1 MIGGGGKVHR
11 LIRRLDVIERADDV
25 KLAPLAIKLE
35 EPHPLHLMSPQ
46 DGR

>member
-1 MIGGGGKVHR
+1 MTGRGGKVC

-35 EPHPLHLMSPQ
+35 KPKPLHLMSPQ